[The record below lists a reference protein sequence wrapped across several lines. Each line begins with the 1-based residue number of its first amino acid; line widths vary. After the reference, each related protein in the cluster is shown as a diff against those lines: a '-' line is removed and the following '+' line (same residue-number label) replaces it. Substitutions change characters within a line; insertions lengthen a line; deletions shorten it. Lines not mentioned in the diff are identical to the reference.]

1 VPLTVLGRFL
11 LLLTISFFTVSCV
24 ATKSPIPENKSYPL
38 WVLNPDKHG
47 YESVVAAAPKQVR
60 GGRESQYR
68 VAQLKA
74 YQELA
79 QRKQVQV
86 ISTNL
91 VRIEDRGGKVT
102 QNMDVET
109 TLQSDVALDINDTRV
124 IEEWVDPENGDLYIW
139 LVVPK

>member
-1 VPLTVLGRFL
+1 
-11 LLLTISFFTVSCV
+11 
-24 ATKSPIPENKSYPL
+24 
-38 WVLNPDKHG
+38 
-47 YESVVAAAPKQVR
+47 
-60 GGRESQYR
+60 
-68 VAQLKA
+68 
-74 YQELA
+74 
-79 QRKQVQV
+79 V